1 MKRLSTAQTLSLVTL
16 GVVIAVLGTAMIV
29 VWVTLTRSAVAV
41 EQDRIQRSVK
51 QLVAVTVNGLVQARP
66 RYSGFAH
73 DTAVVNALNAPRPAT
88 AGAARAVLERIS
100 APTDSGLPIEL
111 WTADGKRVA
120 FVGNDIGLGDSVSL
134 NVRGEGPAVDRSIR
148 PGLDAIRAVDSV
160 QLGALYRVADRTYFW
175 LVIPV
180 LSHDS
185 AIGYI
190 AQQRRIAA
198 NPQTEAT
205 IRELSGY
212 AATGYYHNADH
223 STWTSFGGK
232 PTVPAHDGAADG
244 MRMRDS
250 VGRVIFAEERVT
262 GTPLVL
268 TMEAPRSVV
277 VAGAN
282 ATVRDL
288 ALLAALLTILGGIA
302 AFWAGTR
309 VARPLVVL
317 SDAAE
322 SVARGDF
329 AARVPVAG
337 TREVAGLASSFNT
350 MAEQVG
356 EERTSAEHAR
366 ESAESASRAK
376 SDFLAAMSHE
386 LRTPLNA
393 IGGYTELMEMGLRGP
408 ITDDQRRDL
417 SRIRVSQQHLL
428 GLVSRILDLSRIERG
443 EVRYER
449 TSIGVDEMLLGLE
462 ELVFPQANEKQQALD
477 YRAAEHNLVVI
488 ADREKLRQILLNL
501 LSNAIR
507 HSPNGASIT
516 MSAERRGSAAVAMV
530 VSDSGP
536 GIPLDKQASIFEPF
550 VQLDRSLTNNVGG
563 VGLGLAISRD
573 LARGM
578 GGELT
583 VRSAPGEGASF
594 TVTLPS
600 GIHGAKPGGRRP
612 GNPVDA
618 KHASS

>member
-16 GVVIAVLGTAMIV
+16 GVVLAVLGTAMVV
-29 VWVTLTRSAVAV
+29 VWVTLTRSAVDL
-41 EQDRIQRSVK
+41 EQDRIERSVK
-51 QLVAVTVNGLVQARP
+51 QLVSVTVTGLRQARP
-66 RYSGFAH
+66 RYTAITKDS
-73 DTAVVNALNAPRPAT
+73 AVVRALNTPGAAS
-88 AGAARAVLERIS
+88 AKAARAVLEKLI

-111 WTADGKRVA
+111 WTAQGKRVA
-120 FVGNDIGLGDSVSL
+120 FVGDDIGVDSMSL
-134 NVRGEGPAVDRSIR
+134 DVRGEGAAPDRRFR
-148 PGLDAIRAVDSV
+148 PGLDSIRPVDSV
-160 QLGALYRVADRTYFW
+160 QIGALYRIKDRAYFW
-175 LVIPV
+175 LVVPV
-180 LSHDS
+180 LSRGTP
-185 AIGYI
+185 IGYL

-212 AATGYYHNADH
+212 AAAGYYHNADNGM
-223 STWTSFGGK
+223 WTSLGG
-232 PTVPAHDGAADG
+232 TPAKASIPVDG
-244 MRMRDS
+244 MRKRDS
-250 VGRVIFAEERVT
+250 VGRVIFAEERVP

-268 TMEAPRSVV
+268 AMEAPRSVV
-277 VAGAN
+277 VAGPN

-288 ALLAALLTILGGIA
+288 ALLAAVLTVLGAIA
-302 AFWAGTR
+302 AWWAGSR

-337 TREVAGLASSFNT
+337 TEEVARLAVSFNS

-356 EERTSAEHAR
+356 EGRAVTQRAR

-393 IGGYTELMEMGLRGP
+393 IGGYTELMELGLRGP
-408 ITDDQRRDL
+408 ITEDQRRDL
-417 SRIRVSQQHLL
+417 LRIRVSQQHLL

-443 EVRYER
+443 EVAYER

-462 ELVFPQANEKQQALD
+462 ELVFPQANEKHQTLD
-477 YRAAEHNLVVI
+477 YRPVERNLVVV

-516 MSAERRGSAAVAMV
+516 MSAERSGSAAVAMI

-536 GIPLDKQASIFEPF
+536 GIPLDKQSSIFEPF

-583 VRSAPGEGASF
+583 VRSAPGEGAAF
-594 TVTLPS
+594 VVTLPA
-600 GIHGAKPGGRRP
+600 GVHGAAQAERTLER
-612 GNPVDA
+612 
-618 KHASS
+618 ASS